1 MAGSLG
7 PLGCMDEGSAQTL
20 RSMEVTRGK
29 QCVFSNCAATT
40 QVFRLLN
47 RKKQKPK
54 HLLKHRFCVYGFQ
67 SRERFFFFF
76 ARPILCSIGPST
88 FKHHE
93 HASQLHMGPGS
104 TVRHDMRA
112 AQETHSCMLLLQ
124 LHCKYLFKACPTK
137 QKSNIVGAP
146 VLIRSMMLKATY
158 LQWRHWRALALC
170 GKVKRDFILPVLQR

>member
-1 MAGSLG
+1 MCFFELRSN
-7 PLGCMDEGSAQTL
+7 DTSISVVESEKTEAQT
-20 RSMEVTRGK
+20 SVK
-29 QCVFSNCAATT
+29 T
-40 QVFRLLN
+40 QVLRLWFS
-47 RKKQKPK
+47 KS
-54 HLLKHRFCVYGFQ
+54 GTI
-67 SRERFFFFF
+67 FFF